1 MVREVKPTE
10 EQILMLFQDR
20 VFDKNLTSDNQPIAI
35 IFAGVSG
42 SGKSTLI
49 KQCFEILGLNAFPI
63 QADDYRRYHPK
74 IVQYI
79 EKYGRDEAHK
89 KTGNFAHRC
98 ARGLLDKAINAK
110 FNIVYETTFNNI
122 ETANELLDIFR
133 LHNYRI
139 FIFAL
144 PINVELSILRNQQR
158 FEAKLSIDGTLPRIV
173 EKETIIRMAENFQDC
188 LEQIQQDKSIV
199 LYQVEN
205 ITSALTKLSE
215 INSE

>member
-1 MVREVKPTE
+1 M
-10 EQILMLFQDR
+10 
-20 VFDKNLTSDNQPIAI
+20 
-35 IFAGVSG
+35 
-42 SGKSTLI
+42 
-49 KQCFEILGLNAFPI
+49 
-63 QADDYRRYHPK
+63 
-74 IVQYI
+74 
-79 EKYGRDEAHK
+79 
-89 KTGNFAHRC
+89 
-98 ARGLLDKAINAK
+98 
-110 FNIVYETTFNNI
+110 
-122 ETANELLDIFR
+122 LDIFR

-205 ITSALTKLSE
+205 TTSALTKLSE